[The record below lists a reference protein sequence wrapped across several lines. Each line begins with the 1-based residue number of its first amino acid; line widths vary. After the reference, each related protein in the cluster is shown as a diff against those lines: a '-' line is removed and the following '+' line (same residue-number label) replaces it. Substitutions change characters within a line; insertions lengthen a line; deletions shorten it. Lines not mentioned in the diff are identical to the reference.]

1 MKLKIGNWQLAIV
14 SVLAALLF
22 TGCSTPPPP
31 PSPEQEELSRVTTTA
46 RMAYEQ
52 GSASQAARL
61 YVRALAMARVQ
72 DDPVEIGNNAYNLAA
87 CLIAIEKYDDARS
100 LLREAK
106 REFER
111 AKRPVTMIL
120 LLDAKAARL
129 QGNAEEALALAD
141 QVLASLKPDDR
152 GTYPLQ
158 VALLRT
164 QIACDRGD
172 VAVSKAEFAKA
183 GKALSDTR
191 DPVLKADASG
201 IAGRIALLENDP
213 ARAAREYDQQA
224 DYYKSAGR
232 YRDMALS
239 LGSAGQAYL
248 DANTLVPSAD
258 RFYRSARSLYAQ
270 GDELAALKMVEAALA
285 AGEKAGDQDSLMRTK
300 ALFDEIKKQVE
311 GEKSSGLNETK
322 P

>member
-1 MKLKIGNWQLAIV
+1 MNLKMENWKLPMV
-14 SVLAALLF
+14 SVLAVLVF
-22 TGCSTPPPP
+22 SGCSTPPPP
-31 PSPEQEELSRVTTTA
+31 SPEKTELSRVTTTA
-46 RMAYEQ
+46 RTAYEQ

-61 YVRALAMARVQ
+61 YVRALKMARVQ

-87 CLIAIEKYDDARS
+87 CLIAIGEYDGARN
-100 LLREAK
+100 LLQEAK

-111 AKRPVTMIL
+111 VKRPVTMIL
-120 LLDAKAARL
+120 FLDAKAARL
-129 QGNAEEALALAD
+129 QGNADEALALAD
-141 QVLASLKPDDR
+141 QVLALLKEGDG

-158 VALLRT
+158 VFLLKT

-172 VAVSKAEFAKA
+172 VAVSKAEFANAQKELKGA
-183 GKALSDTR
+183 GD
-191 DPVLKADASG
+191 VILKADASG

-213 ARAAREYDQQA
+213 AHAAQEYDRQA
-224 DYYKSAGR
+224 DYYKRAGK
-232 YRDMALS
+232 YHDMAVS

-248 DANTLVPSAD
+248 DANILLPSVD

-270 GDELAALKMVEAALA
+270 GDELTALKMIESALA
-285 AGEKAGDQDSLMRTK
+285 SGEKAGDQDSLLRTK

-311 GEKSSGLNETK
+311 DSQPKLSDAVK

>member
-1 MKLKIGNWQLAIV
+1 MKLEIGNWKLAIV
-14 SVLAALLF
+14 SVSAALVFL
-22 TGCSTPPPP
+22 GCSTPPPP
-31 PSPEQEELSRVTTTA
+31 SPEKTELSRVTTTA
-46 RMAYEQ
+46 RTAYMQ

-61 YVRALAMARVQ
+61 YVRALKMARVQ

-129 QGNAEEALALAD
+129 QGNADESLALAD
-141 QVLASLKPDDR
+141 KVLASLKDGDG

-158 VALLRT
+158 VSLLRT

-172 VAVSKAEFAKA
+172 VAMSKAEFAKA
-183 GKALSDTR
+183 QNPLQGTDDLT
-191 DPVLKADASG
+191 VKADASG
-201 IAGRIALLENDP
+201 IAGRIALLENDH
-213 ARAAREYDQQA
+213 ARAAQEYDRQA
-224 DYYKSAGR
+224 DYCKRAGK

-248 DANTLVPSAD
+248 DANILLPSVD
-258 RFYRSARSLYAQ
+258 RFYRSARSLFAQ
-270 GDELAALKMVEAALA
+270 GDDLAALKMVEAALA
-285 AGEKAGDQDSLMRTK
+285 AGEKSGDQDSLMRTK
-300 ALFDEIKKQVE
+300 ALFDEIKKQV
-311 GEKSSGLNETK
+311 GDSKPKSIEPPK
-322 P
+322 E

>member
-1 MKLKIGNWQLAIV
+1 MKLETGNWKLAIGSALV
-14 SVLAALLF
+14 VLLF
-22 TGCSTPPPP
+22 SGCSTPPPP
-31 PSPEQEELSRVTTTA
+31 SPEKTELSRVTTAARTA
-46 RMAYEQ
+46 FEM

-61 YVRALAMARVQ
+61 YVRALKMARVQ

-100 LLREAK
+100 MLREAK

-111 AKRPVTMIL
+111 AKRPVSMII

-129 QGNAEEALALAD
+129 QGNGNDALSLAD
-141 QVLASLKPDDR
+141 QVLASLKQGDG

-172 VAVSKAEFAKA
+172 AAMAKAEFAKA
-183 GKALSDTR
+183 QKELQGND
-191 DPVLKADASG
+191 DPILRADASG
-201 IAGRIALLENDP
+201 VAGRIALLENDP
-213 ARAAREYDQQA
+213 ARAAQEYDRQA
-224 DYYKSAGR
+224 DSYKRAGK

-248 DANTLVPSAD
+248 DANILVPSVD
-258 RFYRSARSLYAQ
+258 RFYRSARSLHAQ
-270 GDELAALKMVEAALA
+270 GDELAALKMVEAAIA
-285 AGEKAGDQDSLMRTK
+285 SGEKAGDQESLMRTK
-300 ALFDEIKKQVE
+300 ALFEEIKEQVE
-311 GEKSSGLNETK
+311 DEKTAAPKDAN

>member
-1 MKLKIGNWQLAIV
+1 MKLKIGNWQLAIG
-14 SVLAALLF
+14 SVLAAVF
-22 TGCSTPPPP
+22 FSGCSTPPPP
-31 PSPEQEELSRVTTTA
+31 DPGKTELSRVTATA
-46 RMAYEQ
+46 RAAFEQ

-61 YVRALAMARVQ
+61 YIRALKMARVQ

-129 QGNAEEALALAD
+129 QGNADEALALTD
-141 QVLASLKPDDR
+141 QVLASLKDGDG

-164 QIACDRGD
+164 QIACDRGGA
-172 VAVSKAEFAKA
+172 AVSKAEFAKA
-183 GKALSDTR
+183 QKGLQGTD
-191 DPVLKADASG
+191 DPILMADAAG

-213 ARAAREYDQQA
+213 ARAAQEYDRQA
-224 DYYKSAGR
+224 DYYKRAGK

-248 DANTLVPSAD
+248 DANILLPSAD
-258 RFYRSARSLYAQ
+258 RFYRSARSLHAQ

-285 AGEKAGDQDSLMRTK
+285 AGEKAGDQDSLTRTK

-311 GEKSSGLNETK
+311 GEKTAGEKEAK